1 MTHSFR
7 ILGCQC
13 RQYVKSTHLKMRV
26 SESGCRKLRQ
36 HFEKSVSGTCSHNEF
51 TVTVRVSSL
60 LRGCSCELPDN
71 FLTRGGCALQLI
83 NSLTKKPQ
91 TNTNM
96 ISMNCCEEKS
106 FNYFKMKS
114 TLSLAESFLR
124 WTSIRCKHSVTIS
137 SHLVFTKTERKLW
150 ESESSQSGV
159 VSVVQ

>member
-13 RQYVKSTHLKMRV
+13 RQHVKSTHLKMRV
-26 SESGCRKLRQ
+26 SESGCRKLSR
-36 HFEKSVSGTCSHNEF
+36 HFEKSVSGNCSHNEF
-51 TVTVRVSSL
+51 TVTVKVNSL
-60 LRGCSCELPDN
+60 LRGCSCELPDSWW
-71 FLTRGGCALQLI
+71 LLPAI
-83 NSLTKKPQ
+83 NQQSNKKKPQ

-96 ISMNCCEEKS
+96 ISMNCCEEKSLS